1 MDLFYVLLILMV
13 VSRGFG
19 GVAERL
25 GQPGLVGELIAGV
38 ALGALVI
45 ELPGLF
51 PQLSHISD
59 NEVFV
64 TIADLGMF
72 FLMLFA
78 GVEMQPHKILE
89 HSAGALAVASGGM
102 LVPLGLGLA
111 LGWHFLPESKLHTAQ
126 YLFLGT
132 ALAITAVP
140 ATVGILARARSAGDD
155 DRPDNRL
162 CGHLRRYP
170 EPRATRLADRIAF
183 GGFNARPGEIL
194 DPFRKSR
201 IVLFRYRVL
210 LTIRLPA
217 RRSSDGL
224 FEDRGTG
231 NQCCS

>member
-89 HSAGALAVASGGM
+89 HSAGALAVAIGGM

-111 LGWHFLPESKLHTAQ
+111 LGWYFLPESELYTAQ
-126 YLFLGT
+126 CLFLGT

-140 ATVGILARARSAGDD
+140 ATVRILAELGQLETTIGQTIVSAAIFDDILSLVLLAWLTALLSAGST
-155 DRPDNRL
+155 PGL
-162 CGHLRRYP
+162 EEFL
-170 EPRATRLADRIAF
+170 TLF
-183 GGFNARPGEIL
+183 G
-194 DPFRKSR
+194 K
-201 IVLFRYRVL
+201 V
-210 LTIRLPA
+210 
-217 RRSSDGL
+217 GL
-224 FEDRGTG
+224 FFVVTAFF
-231 NQCCS
+231 